1 MRSSDAISECN
12 SAVHSI
18 GAPSF
23 NSPVTG
29 TRKRSAGDSWRD
41 AEWKPINLPE
51 AAAGKLTILVLGFSR
66 QGGQKTGLWAKHLS
80 ADFATDPLFT
90 SYTVAMLEDAP
101 AMLRGMI
108 RSGIRSGTP
117 VSERDHVVTTASGE
131 AAWKEFLHA
140 AQKDIPYLVL
150 LDSGGKVRWTGHGAF
165 EQQQYE
171 ALRIAVK
178 TEEYRHGSEPRG

>member
-1 MRSSDAISECN
+1 MQLANAILLCTVLAPQVSTPQSPALGSE
-12 SAVHSI
+12 
-18 GAPSF
+18 APKIHGETL
-23 NSPVTG
+23 NG
-29 TRKRSAGDSWRD
+29 
-41 AEWKPINLPE
+41 KPINLPE

-140 AQKDIPYLVL
+140 AQKDVPYLVL

-171 ALRIAVK
+171 ALRTAVK